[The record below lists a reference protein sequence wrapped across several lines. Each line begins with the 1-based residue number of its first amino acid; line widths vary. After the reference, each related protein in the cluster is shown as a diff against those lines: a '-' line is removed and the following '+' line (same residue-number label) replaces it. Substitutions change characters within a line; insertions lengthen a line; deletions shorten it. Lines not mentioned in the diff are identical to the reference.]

1 MRVWPKIVPTY
12 NAEGAGSAAPA
23 SVPAAAPTPEPAPA
37 PAAPSEP
44 ASTIPE
50 GAMDPEPVVSSDNE
64 GFDKILAAFEQE
76 EPDDLG
82 EPDVIEATA
91 PAPQPV
97 LSPAATPV
105 GATPAAAAPQAPVPT
120 VQVPQAPTP
129 TPVVAQAP
137 QPAAPVAAPVPSPTP
152 APQVVSEPGPPTQ
165 GFNDIA
171 EGLKKQKADLVNAV
185 AQQNYAL
192 SDQDL
197 EEFASDPRK
206 VIGRVAAAAQIETTA
221 SVMRVLAEQLPVVVN
236 GIVEARMRNQQAE
249 DEFWAANQHLDRTK
263 HKAEALQ
270 TYQQI
275 RALQPNLAKDEGI
288 RLAGQWMALRHN
300 IPYVPNGSAPTQSAA
315 PTQQV
320 VHTPGPVVRTP
331 VPGGFIPAGPQAA
344 PASSHPQPAKSPMDR
359 FFDTFVLDEKG
370 AFEE

>member
-1 MRVWPKIVPTY
+1 MKVWPKTLPTY
-12 NAEGAGSAAPA
+12 APEGADSAALAP
-23 SVPAAAPTPEPAPA
+23 VPAAAPAVEPAPA
-37 PAAPSEP
+37 AEPAPSAVP
-44 ASTIPE
+44 N
-50 GAMDPEPVVSSDNE
+50 GAMDPDPVSSDD
-64 GFDKILAAFEQE
+64 GSFDKILAAFEQD

-97 LSPAATPV
+97 LSPAETPVATPPV
-105 GATPAAAAPQAPVPT
+105 GAQPPVAAPTAPVPVAPAPT
-120 VQVPQAPTP
+120 PAVVQQAPTP
-129 TPVVAQAP
+129 AQP
-137 QPAAPVAAPVPSPTP
+137 QGVPVPSAPP
-152 APQVVSEPGPPTQ
+152 PQVVAEQPGPPTQ

-249 DEFWAANQHLDRTK
+249 DEFWAANRHLDKTK

-288 RLAGQWMALRHN
+288 RLAGQWMALRHG
-300 IPYVPNGSAPTQSAA
+300 IPYVPNGAAAPTQSAA